1 MVRPLSFPARM
12 LNKYFYRRLL
22 IALVALGIDMMI
34 WAGENATVF
43 EGYVPHWIIIT
54 IGVLGY
60 SSLVITRSP
69 IPGYLVLLVL
79 SVGCLYVPAAPT
91 MVGFCVALF
100 NMARLLPRRQAAY
113 ALLGAV
119 VPILACSSAAA
130 KLELMKNQHLFLYGV
145 LFWTVLMLAT
155 WAAGVAMYR
164 YEHRI
169 RTERVWAKSAREE
182 ATAMERLRISRDL
195 HDSVAHSLT
204 AIVLQTAGV
213 RAVQRTGSRDIDIDA
228 VLGDIQ
234 STAEQSVREL
244 HRLLGILR
252 SENDEAKMRPQG
264 VEDIQELIDPVRAA
278 GFEVR
283 LRSTGSQ
290 RPLDPSIAHAA
301 YRVVQEGLSNVMRH
315 AGQGARAAVELDW
328 SEQKLTVEV
337 CSVSGIA
344 QEPAESGGF
353 GLLGLRERI
362 TVSGGILQSGPT
374 KNGFLLKAV
383 LPVSNDSSMSVN
395 RPAVE
400 FEEE

>member
-1 MVRPLSFPARM
+1 
-12 LNKYFYRRLL
+12 
-22 IALVALGIDMMI
+22 
-34 WAGENATVF
+34 
-43 EGYVPHWIIIT
+43 
-54 IGVLGY
+54 
-60 SSLVITRSP
+60 
-69 IPGYLVLLVL
+69 
-79 SVGCLYVPAAPT
+79 
-91 MVGFCVALF
+91 
-100 NMARLLPRRQAAY
+100 
-113 ALLGAV
+113 
-119 VPILACSSAAA
+119 
-130 KLELMKNQHLFLYGV
+130 
-145 LFWTVLMLAT
+145 
-155 WAAGVAMYR
+155 
-164 YEHRI
+164 
-169 RTERVWAKSAREE
+169 
-182 ATAMERLRISRDL
+182 MERLRISRDL

-337 CSVSGIA
+337 CSVSGIV

-383 LPVSNDSSMSVN
+383 LPVSNDSSMNVN